1 MVNIYQKKYGNG
13 SQLEPNLFSK
23 TKEIL
28 NGAVDKGLSQS
39 QYNPNDAFRDAL
51 RHNANV
57 FSAFRVHKMQS
68 DIASQLLDKDGNLK
82 PFGKFVKDVKPYV
95 SHQNRAW
102 LQTEYDTA
110 VLRAHQAADWQR
122 FEAEKDVLPNLEWIP
137 STSPDQGADHRP
149 FWNTVLPIDHKF
161 WKIHRPGDRWNCK
174 CQLRNTDKPATQEPG
189 GVIDKST
196 QPAPGLETNPGEKGE
211 VFSNKHP
218 YFPENCGQCPF
229 NKGIG
234 KLFAALVAKK
244 GDCSKCKKVNE
255 VCEEK
260 EKARIIAQRQK
271 EYNRY
276 YNNPDYLDVQF
287 NEETGALKATHRGHA
302 MHQNDRKRY
311 FEGLTGD
318 EIENKFL
325 DLCFNNGHSIV
336 FCDESKKDKSGNVIT
351 SLDMYLNGVRMD
363 LKTITKNNK
372 IGYGSSLLSK
382 NSQLKKFNKR
392 TDIKEKADTVC
403 LFFYDPNFFGEKKIM
418 NGIKMLKKKAYEIQL
433 KHIVCVLNIGK
444 GRIKIFSYDIE
455 KN

>member
-1 MVNIYQKKYGNG
+1 MGIRFDADTLASALVNIYQKKYGNG
-13 SQLEPNLFSK
+13 SQLEPNLLSK

-51 RHNANV
+51 RHNTNV

-122 FEAEKDVLPNLEWIP
+122 FEAEKDVLPNLEWMP
-137 STSPDQGADHRP
+137 STSPDPGADHRP

-244 GDCSKCKKVNE
+244 GNCSKCKKVDE

-260 EKARIIAQRQK
+260 VKPITDGREQVIAHRKKIDAHIKEVNKIVTEPHKGKYYRLKNFLTGKTCFRRQCLPDVLTHQIEDYNVKLWILTVKIPKSLSLFRYEGWAHNRLDENKVEKHQDC
-271 EYNRY
+271 YGFFY
-276 YNNPDYLDVQF
+276 YSLSIKGKTYWANVKVHKSYGEVLYTIEKDKPEDLI
-287 NEETGALKATHRGHA
+287 
-302 MHQNDRKRY
+302 
-311 FEGLTGD
+311 EGLPD
-318 EIENKFL
+318 FW
-325 DLCFNNGHSIV
+325 
-336 FCDESKKDKSGNVIT
+336 DK
-351 SLDMYLNGVRMD
+351 
-363 LKTITKNNK
+363 
-372 IGYGSSLLSK
+372 
-382 NSQLKKFNKR
+382 
-392 TDIKEKADTVC
+392 IKE
-403 LFFYDPNFFGEKKIM
+403 
-418 NGIKMLKKKAYEIQL
+418 Q
-433 KHIVCVLNIGK
+433 
-444 GRIKIFSYDIE
+444 
-455 KN
+455 

>member
-13 SQLEPNLFSK
+13 SQLEPNLLSK

-51 RHNANV
+51 RHNTNV

-122 FEAEKDVLPNLEWIP
+122 FEAEKDVLPNLEWMP
-137 STSPDQGADHRP
+137 STSPDPGADHRP

-229 NKGIG
+229 NHGVG

-244 GDCSKCKKVNE
+244 GDCNKCKKVNE

-260 EKARIIAQRQK
+260 NQHWKIPKIDFVPYSHIMIEKLRNIR
-271 EYNRY
+271 
-276 YNNPDYLDVQF
+276 
-287 NEETGALKATHRGHA
+287 
-302 MHQNDRKRY
+302 DRRKKLLLIKSVIDGGELLY
-311 FEGLTGD
+311 
-318 EIENKFL
+318 ENKGCVLTYWSDNKGKDSANWKETFKMAKEVVNSGVNVAFTPEHDDISSADAITSFKGKYVFADFKHL
-325 DLCFNNGHSIV
+325 TTSSWNTMQSKLEEGFGQAQTIVLKCPNINTGSFIETIEYMKRNNIRIGNIKLV
-336 FCDESKKDKSGNVIT
+336 NNDGKVIDISKKELEN
-351 SLDMYLNGVRMD
+351 
-363 LKTITKNNK
+363 
-372 IGYGSSLLSK
+372 SK
-382 NSQLKKFNKR
+382 YK
-392 TDIKEKADTVC
+392 
-403 LFFYDPNFFGEKKIM
+403 
-418 NGIKMLKKKAYEIQL
+418 
-433 KHIVCVLNIGK
+433 
-444 GRIKIFSYDIE
+444 IKIKGFL
-455 KN
+455 